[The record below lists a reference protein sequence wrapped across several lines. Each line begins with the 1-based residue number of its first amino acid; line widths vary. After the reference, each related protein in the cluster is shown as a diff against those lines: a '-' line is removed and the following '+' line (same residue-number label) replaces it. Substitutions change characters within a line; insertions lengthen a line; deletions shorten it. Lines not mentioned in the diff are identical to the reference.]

1 MNIEIYNKINSR
13 IIDIEDRINKMDHI
27 VKIYFEKINEKIRV
41 YSEMTNSLII
51 KMKKEKSRINL
62 NSPIKIQT
70 NSEYNIP
77 LINNFDKISK
87 KNQNLDLT
95 DRNNSRKKNFDNI
108 SLLNIQDK
116 RKNISSGK
124 ILSVIEPYLIKKFK
138 CNNN

>member
-1 MNIEIYNKINSR
+1 M
-13 IIDIEDRINKMDHI
+13 
-27 VKIYFEKINEKIRV
+27 
-41 YSEMTNSLII
+41 
-51 KMKKEKSRINL
+51 NL
-62 NSPIKIQT
+62 NSPIKIHT

-124 ILSVIEPYLIKKFK
+124 ILSVIEHYLIKKFK
-138 CNNN
+138 CNNK

>member
-13 IIDIEDRINKMDHI
+13 IIDIEDRINKMNHI

-51 KMKKEKSRINL
+51 KMKKEKSRMNL

-95 DRNNSRKKNFDNI
+95 DRNNSKKKNFDNI